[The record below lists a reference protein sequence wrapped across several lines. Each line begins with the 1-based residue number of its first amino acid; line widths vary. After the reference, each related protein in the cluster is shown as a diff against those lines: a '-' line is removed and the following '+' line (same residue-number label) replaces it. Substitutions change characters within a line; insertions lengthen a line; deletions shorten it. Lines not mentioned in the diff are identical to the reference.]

1 MRKPLLLGTIG
12 GTLPV
17 DSLFPTTLS
26 NLLLRRF
33 FLDCCLYVLDP
44 TLVETAPATP
54 EFPAD
59 PWLLVFFILLMIA
72 AKFWLFLIVEVFK
85 GLFCVV

>member
-1 MRKPLLLGTIG
+1 
-12 GTLPV
+12 
-17 DSLFPTTLS
+17 
-26 NLLLRRF
+26 
-33 FLDCCLYVLDP
+33 VLDP
-44 TLVETAPATP
+44 TLEEAAPVTP